1 MSIWQK
7 VVEIVNV
14 KMNTEAGQILQELR
28 AECPKD
34 SGETARRIHI
44 MGAKED
50 ATVAIGGVKG
60 LIHSVRIGSNDLSAY
75 YADQGNGGSGRI
87 IRPTR
92 SKALHLKD
100 GSYRAYVHGYEGS
113 HFVKRVADRH
123 R

>member
-1 MSIWQK
+1 MSVWQK
-7 VVEIVNV
+7 VVEIVN
-14 KMNTEAGQILQELR
+14 KAMNTEAGQILKELR

-34 SGETARRIHI
+34 SGDTARRIHI
-44 MGAKED
+44 MSGKED
-50 ATVAIGGVKG
+50 ATVSITAKG
-60 LIHSVRIGSNDLSAY
+60 LIRSVRIGSNDLSAY
-75 YADQGNGGSGRI
+75 YADQGNGGRSRI